1 LEMIILAKT
10 VFYGPT
16 MAQRATA
23 VISKGTGIHAGDV
36 PGDKALRPE
45 RVDRHDIAATIEF
58 AHRVSPIIEVV
69 GADARAPLLPR
80 PQAASGVAERGK
92 KSSRSG
98 AFHMTQAR

>member
-1 LEMIILAKT
+1 MIILAKT

-45 RVDRHDIAATIEF
+45 RVDRHDVAPAIES
-58 AHRVSPIIEVV
+58 AHRGSPIIEVV
-69 GADARAPLLPR
+69 GADACARLFPG
-80 PQAASGVAERGK
+80 PQAASNKTIILLRK
-92 KSSRSG
+92 C
-98 AFHMTQAR
+98 